1 MGVMSFLDRIRSL
14 LATSTPHDQ
23 DALNEALRLLAVWR
37 SDLIANTIVKLNGPT
52 VQSGPFSGMNFVAHM
67 AEGCLAPKLLG
78 TYESE
83 LQPFIEA
90 WTVHVFDAIINIGC
104 AEGYYAVGLARRMPH
119 SRIHAYDTDDAA
131 QTICQKLAEANG
143 VDHRFEIGGIFRGQ
157 DFARF
162 EGQRCLVVCDIEGSE
177 LQVLDPE
184 LFPALRKMDVL
195 VECYD
200 SPQLGAISVELA
212 RRFEPT
218 HDVIHVTSK
227 LPAVSLP
234 DWLTQRVELDQLLA
248 VWEGRGAPNPWLVL
262 HAQPD

>member
-1 MGVMSFLDRIRSL
+1 MNFLDRIRSL
-14 LATSTPHDQ
+14 LETSTPNDQ
-23 DALNEALRLLAVWR
+23 EALDEALRLLAAWR

-52 VQSGPFSGMNFVAHM
+52 IQSGPFSGMNFVSHS

-78 TYESE
+78 TYEYE
-83 LQPFIEA
+83 LQPFIEGWA
-90 WTVHVFDAIINIGC
+90 VHVFDAVINIGC
-104 AEGYYAVGLARRMPH
+104 ADGYYAVGLARRLPH
-119 SRIHAYDTDDAA
+119 SRIYAYDTDENAR
-131 QTICQKLAEANG
+131 TICQKVAEANG
-143 VDHRFEIGGIFRGQ
+143 VDSRFEIGAIFRGQ

-162 EGQRCLVVCDIEGSE
+162 EGQRCLVVCDIEGGE
-177 LQVLDPE
+177 LNVLDPE
-184 LFPALRKMDVL
+184 VFPALQKMDVL

-218 HDVIHVTSK
+218 HDVIR
-227 LPAVSLP
+227 VSPKIPSVVLP
-234 DWLTQRVELDQLLA
+234 DWLRQRAELDQLLS

>member
-1 MGVMSFLDRIRSL
+1 MSFLDRIRSL
-14 LATSTPHDQ
+14 LAASTPHDQ

-52 VQSGPFSGMNFVAHM
+52 VQSGPFSGMNFVTHS

-78 TYESE
+78 TYEFE

-90 WTVHVFDAIINIGC
+90 WAVHVFDAVINIGC

-119 SRIHAYDTDDAA
+119 SRIHAYDTNEEA
-131 QTICQKLAEANG
+131 QAVCQKVAEANG
-143 VDHRFEIGGIFRGQ
+143 VDNRFEIGGIFRGQ

-162 EGQRCLVVCDIEGSE
+162 EGRRCLVVCDIEGSE

-184 LFPALRKMDVL
+184 VFPALQKMDVL

-218 HDVIHVTSK
+218 HDVIRVTSK
-227 LPAVSLP
+227 LPSVSLP
-234 DWLTQRVELDQLLA
+234 DWLKQRVELDQLLSI
-248 VWEGRGAPNPWLVL
+248 WEGRGAPNPWLVL